1 MSRKE
6 EIERKTEALLGPI
19 AEKNE
24 VRIYDVEYVKE
35 AGEWYLRAYIDR
47 DGGVDINKCVDV
59 SHALSDALDEH
70 DFIEDAYTL
79 EVSSP
84 GLGRQL
90 KKDRHFEYSLGQDV
104 DVKLYKPIDKV
115 KEFTG
120 NLKAYDA
127 DTVTV
132 MIGDKEQ
139 VFNRKEISS
148 IRLTLDF

>member
-1 MSRKE
+1 MSRRE
-6 EIERKTEALLGPI
+6 EIENKTEALLKPI
-19 AEKNE
+19 AEQNE
-24 VRIYDVEYVKE
+24 VRIYDVEFVKE
-35 AGEWYLRAYIDR
+35 AGEYYLRAYIDR

-70 DFIEDAYTL
+70 DFIEEAYTL

-90 KKDRHFEYSLGQDV
+90 KKDRHFENSLGQDV
-104 DVKLYKPIDKV
+104 DVKLYKAVDGV
-115 KEFTG
+115 KEFAG
-120 NLKAYDA
+120 NLKAFDS

-132 MIGDKEQ
+132 TVGDAEK